1 MRVNGRFRAPI
12 EVTKVRSVAELRPL
26 PAIAAPTNAKLA
38 LIDPFQSFA
47 NGGFRAGQF
56 MSGWASYDRGA
67 PVRA

>member
-1 MRVNGRFRAPI
+1 M
-12 EVTKVRSVAELRPL
+12 AELRPL